1 MVRLLLLINVV
12 VYLLQ
17 YTGPGEW
24 IVHFALWPSGEPSML
39 RTDEGW
45 VRVPPFHIWQLVTY
59 GFLHANFS
67 HLFLNLFALWMFGT
81 AVERYWGSARFVVYY
96 FVCLVGAALV
106 QLVAMY
112 LHLRAGGAPFP
123 TLGASGAVFGLLLA
137 FGMMFPNERIMLL
150 FPPIPLKAKW
160 FVLGYGG
167 LELFFGVA
175 GIASNIAHFAHL
187 GGMLFGFLLIQFW
200 RRQFPFAF

>member
-24 IVHFALWPSGEPSML
+24 IVHFALWPSGEPAML

-45 VRVPPFHIWQLVTY
+45 VQVPRFHIWQLVTY

-81 AVERYWGSARFVVYY
+81 AVERYWGSARFALYY

-137 FGMMFPNERIMLL
+137 FGMMFPDERIMLL

-200 RRQFPFAF
+200 RRQFPFSF

>member
-24 IVHFALWPSGEPSML
+24 IVHFALWPSGEPAML

-45 VRVPPFHIWQLVTY
+45 VQVPPFHIWQLVTY

-81 AVERYWGSARFVVYY
+81 AVERYWGSARFAVYY

>member
-24 IVHFALWPSGEPSML
+24 IVHFALWPSGEPAML

-45 VRVPPFHIWQLVTY
+45 VQVPPFHIWQLVTY

-81 AVERYWGSARFVVYY
+81 AVERYWGSARFAVYY

-137 FGMMFPNERIMLL
+137 FGMMFPNERMVSS
-150 FPPIPLKAKW
+150 PPIPLKAKW

-175 GIASNIAHFAHL
+175 GIASEYCTLRAL
-187 GGMLFGFLLIQFW
+187 GRDAVWFY
-200 RRQFPFAF
+200 P